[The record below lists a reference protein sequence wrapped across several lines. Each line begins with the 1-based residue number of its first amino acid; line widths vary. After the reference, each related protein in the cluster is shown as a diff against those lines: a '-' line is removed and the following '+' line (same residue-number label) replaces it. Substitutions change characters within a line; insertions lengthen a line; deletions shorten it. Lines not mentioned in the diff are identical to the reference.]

1 MVPPQCGGT
10 VHAEGGSVEY
20 RRFGRT
26 GLTVSVAGLGTGG
39 PSNLGQNTGVAEA
52 DAIRVVRRALGLGIN
67 LIDTAAGYKDSEA
80 ILGRALRDV
89 PRDSYVLASK
99 FAANDQERGTL
110 FPLEVLEQS
119 LHESLRR
126 LGVDYLDVFQFHGV
140 QARLYEPVMERF
152 LPEAR
157 RWQEQ
162 GKFRFLGITE
172 NYRSDGTHEMLQRA
186 LTDDHF
192 DTMMV
197 GYNLLAPNA
206 EQVVLP
212 QAQLHDVGVMVMFAV
227 RRVLSQPAYLTE
239 TIQGLK
245 ARGVVD
251 EDAVPDDRPLD
262 WLLRDHVESVPS
274 AAYKFVADH
283 PAISTV
289 LTGTGN
295 VAHLEANVR
304 SLVGPPLPPADRS
317 RLLHIFGRV
326 EESIGN

>member
-1 MVPPQCGGT
+1 M
-10 VHAEGGSVEY
+10 
-20 RRFGRT
+20 
-26 GLTVSVAGLGTGG
+26 
-39 PSNLGQNTGVAEA
+39 
-52 DAIRVVRRALGLGIN
+52 GIN
-67 LIDTAAGYKDSEA
+67 LIDTAADYKQSEA

-99 FAANDQERGTL
+99 FMANDQQQGTP
-110 FPLEVLEQS
+110 FPLEVLEES

-126 LGVDYLDVFQFHGV
+126 LGVEYLDVFQFHGV
-140 QARLYEPVMERF
+140 QARLYDQVMERF

-157 RWQEQ
+157 RWQQQ
-162 GKFRFLGITE
+162 GKFRFLGLTE
-172 NYRSDGTHEMLQRA
+172 NFRSDGTHKMLQQA

-197 GYNLLAPNA
+197 GYNLLAPGA
-206 EQVVLP
+206 ERVVLP
-212 QAQLHDVGVMVMFAV
+212 QAQRNDVGVMVMFAV

-251 EDAVPDDRPLD
+251 QDAVPDDRPLD

-295 VAHLEANVR
+295 IAHLEANVR
-304 SLVGPPLPPADRS
+304 SLVGAPLPTADRT

>member
-1 MVPPQCGGT
+1 M
-10 VHAEGGSVEY
+10 EY

-26 GLTVSVAGLGTGG
+26 GLPVSVAGLGTGG

-52 DAIRVVRRALGLGIN
+52 DAIRVVHRALDMGIN
-67 LIDTAAGYKDSEA
+67 LIDTAASYKDSEA
-80 ILGRALRDV
+80 VLGRALRDV

-99 FAANDQERGTL
+99 FMANDQQQGTP
-110 FPLEVLEQS
+110 FPLEVLEES

-126 LGVDYLDVFQFHGV
+126 LGVEYLDVFQFHGV
-140 QARLYEPVMERF
+140 QARLYDQVMERF

-157 RWQEQ
+157 RWQQQ
-162 GKFRFLGITE
+162 GKFRFLGLTE
-172 NYRSDGTHEMLQRA
+172 NFRSDGTHKMLQQA

-197 GYNLLAPNA
+197 GYNLLAPGA
-206 EQVVLP
+206 ERVVLP
-212 QAQLHDVGVMVMFAV
+212 QAQRNDVGVMVMFAV

-251 EDAVPDDRPLD
+251 QDAVPDDQPLD
-262 WLLRDHVESVPS
+262 WLLHDHVESVPS

-295 VAHLEANVR
+295 MAHLEANVR
-304 SLVGPPLPPADRS
+304 SLVGPPLPPADRT